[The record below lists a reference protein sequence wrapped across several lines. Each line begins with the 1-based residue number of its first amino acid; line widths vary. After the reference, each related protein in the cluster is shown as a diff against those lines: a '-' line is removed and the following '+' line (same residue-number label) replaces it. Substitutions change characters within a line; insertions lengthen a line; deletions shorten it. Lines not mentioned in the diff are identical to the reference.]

1 MFESLNPLFDRFGGA
16 RRVLTL
22 GVGVLAIGLIV
33 VVSRWATR
41 PALVPVVAAVPLE
54 QVDGITRRLTQE
66 GVTWELGRGGTDV
79 MVKEID
85 LPKAR
90 VALAKDG
97 MPSAGRPG
105 MEIFDK
111 PAYAM
116 TDFTQRI
123 NYRRALEG
131 ELERTIGQMRGVASA
146 KVHLAIHETSTFR
159 RSDSPSRASVV
170 LGIRGNEGPSIDVV
184 RGIAQ
189 MVASSVDGLAA
200 EHVTVNDDA
209 GRLLSKPVDATATGL
224 SSRQLEQQQEIEEL
238 YRSKAADMVDQ
249 VVGIGNGKVAVTAA
263 VNFDRLERTTQ
274 TVDPERQ
281 VTATEQKAE
290 IVPGAQGGAGSTNQA
305 IQYENSRSTESFA
318 QAVGS
323 VQRLNVSVLVND
335 RKIGTGDSARYE
347 PRTSAELARLDTL
360 VKSAVGF
367 DSARGDRVTVVGVPF
382 ARPEVIPEVAPPAPT
397 IIEKIQVNQPLI
409 LNVGALVMAFVI
421 GFMALRSMRAPA
433 GVPALAAAGAA
444 SAALAAGSYQQGA
457 LPQPDRFDYAALPSG
472 PQQEVHDASRVIQM
486 TPELAALQANQE
498 TKHRVTNTVDQQ
510 PEVAA
515 KLIRAWMKEA

>member
-16 RRVLTL
+16 RRVMTL
-22 GVGVLAIGLIV
+22 GVGLMAVALIV
-33 VVSRWATR
+33 AVSRWATR
-41 PALVPVVAAVPLE
+41 PALVPVVAGVPLQE
-54 QVDGITRRLTQE
+54 VDGITRRLTQE

-131 ELERTIGQMRGVASA
+131 ELERTIGQMRGIAA
-146 KVHLAIHETSTFR
+146 AQVHLAIHETSTFR
-159 RSDSPSRASVV
+159 RSDTPSEANVV
-170 LGIRGNEGPSIDVV
+170 LRLRSNEEPAPDVV

-189 MVASSVDGLAA
+189 MVASSVDGLDA

-209 GRLLSKPVDATATGL
+209 GRLLSRPVDGSVTGL
-224 SSRQLEQQQEIEEL
+224 SSRQLEQQREIEDL
-238 YRSKAADMVDQ
+238 YRNKAADMVNQ

-305 IQYENSRSTESFA
+305 IQYENSRSTESFG
-318 QAVGS
+318 QAIGK
-323 VQRLNVSVLVND
+323 VQRRN
-335 RKIGTGDSARYE
+335 
-347 PRTSAELARLDTL
+347 
-360 VKSAVGF
+360 
-367 DSARGDRVTVVGVPF
+367 
-382 ARPEVIPEVAPPAPT
+382 
-397 IIEKIQVNQPLI
+397 
-409 LNVGALVMAFVI
+409 M
-421 GFMALRSMRAPA
+421 
-433 GVPALAAAGAA
+433 
-444 SAALAAGSYQQGA
+444 
-457 LPQPDRFDYAALPSG
+457 
-472 PQQEVHDASRVIQM
+472 
-486 TPELAALQANQE
+486 
-498 TKHRVTNTVDQQ
+498 
-510 PEVAA
+510 
-515 KLIRAWMKEA
+515 